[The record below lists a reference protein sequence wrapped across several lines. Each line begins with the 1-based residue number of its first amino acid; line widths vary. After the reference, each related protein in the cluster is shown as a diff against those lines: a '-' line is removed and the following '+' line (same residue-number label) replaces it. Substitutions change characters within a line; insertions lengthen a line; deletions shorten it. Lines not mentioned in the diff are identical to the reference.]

1 MRNRIAAVVG
11 AMALMASAPL
21 AAQTC
26 STNPC
31 TVAVT
36 ANATVGDI
44 LQLTLSSTTT
54 NLGDPTAADFSAG
67 HLSAAGPSTTVI
79 ANRPYHVDVVGAAAN
94 FSYVGAYGV
103 IKPAS
108 DLKWGTSA
116 GSYTNNM
123 GTSAQLMGGNATA
136 GASQN
141 IFFDTQ
147 WNVTNDGPGAYSLV
161 VNFTASAP

>member
-11 AMALMASAPL
+11 AVALMASAPL

-26 STNPC
+26 SANPC

-36 ANATVGDI
+36 TTATVGDV
-44 LQLTLSSTTT
+44 LKLTLSSTSSG
-54 NLGDPTAADFSAG
+54 LGDPSAADFAAG
-67 HLSAAGPSTTVI
+67 HLAAAGPSATVV

-94 FSYVGAYGV
+94 FSYVGTFGV
-103 IKPAS
+103 TKSAS
-108 DLKWGTSA
+108 DLKWGTTA
-116 GSYTNNM
+116 GSYTNDM
-123 GTSAQLMGGNATA
+123 GTSAQLMAGNATA

-147 WNVTNDGPGAYSLV
+147 WDVTNDGPGDYSLV